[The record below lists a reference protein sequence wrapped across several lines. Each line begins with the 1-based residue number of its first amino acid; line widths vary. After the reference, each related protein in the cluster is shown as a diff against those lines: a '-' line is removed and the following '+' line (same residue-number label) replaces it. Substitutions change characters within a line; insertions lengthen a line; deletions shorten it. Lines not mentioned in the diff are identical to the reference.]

1 MRLPILSKHRKK
13 KSKCIFGLLNFIIEI
28 LVTYKNWKRKLL
40 LSTRTYHIDSQVCLC
55 VCVCGYKVR
64 ASPQSL
70 CSQCSLV
77 SIDHEIIQKSTAKL
91 QGIH

>member
-40 LSTRTYHIDSQVCLC
+40 LSTRTYHIDSQVC
-55 VCVCGYKVR
+55 GYKVR

-77 SIDHEIIQKSTAKL
+77 SIDHEIIQKSTAKV